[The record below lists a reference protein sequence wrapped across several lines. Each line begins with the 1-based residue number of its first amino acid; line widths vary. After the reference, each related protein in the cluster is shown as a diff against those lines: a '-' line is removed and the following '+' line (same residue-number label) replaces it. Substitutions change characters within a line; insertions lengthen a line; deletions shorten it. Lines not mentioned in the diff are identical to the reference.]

1 MLFRSI
7 LGLVVAV
14 AVIFVAANSLFTV
27 DERQKA
33 IMFEFGEI
41 VKVDFTPGIHLKVPV
56 MNNIRKFDD
65 RILTLDSEPELYL
78 TLAKK
83 NVIVDSFVKWRI
95 KDVARFF
102 TANSGDEVVALNKLS
117 QIVRNGLRDE
127 FGKRTIQ
134 ETISGERN
142 QIMEILKTNTLILTT
157 NVAAVH
163 QWIEEL
169 KDKTHIPKED
179 IGEYVAFAQDVI
191 ENIPG
196 VIEEALSSQVSNV
209 RAKAIQMIE
218 YVPEEMRSEFLERAL
233 GDVDSHIHKEAIS
246 VIKYAPKEDRAE
258 FISRALSH
266 NNRFIQEQAL
276 LLIERYPAEEQE
288 ELIKGHDSFGASSDD
303 KEAVRL
309 AGATPL
315 YAEHLKPLFTRNLER
330 VGPGLLFWIRFQAV
344 REP

>member
-1 MLFRSI
+1 MGTAKI

-142 QIMEILKTNTLILTT
+142 QIMEILRTKINK
-157 NVAAVH
+157 
-163 QWIEEL
+163 Q
-169 KDKTHIPKED
+169 
-179 IGEYVAFAQDVI
+179 VI
-191 ENIPG
+191 ELGMEIVDVRIKRIDFPDKISQSVYERMDAERKRVANETRSRG
-196 VIEEALSSQVSNV
+196 AEAAERIQADADRQRTVLLAEAYRDSEQIRGEGDGKAADIYARAYTKNAEFYSLYRSLDAYKNSFSQ
-209 RAKAIQMIE
+209 
-218 YVPEEMRSEFLERAL
+218 RSDIL
-233 GDVDSHIHKEAIS
+233 VVKPDSDFF
-246 VIKYAPKEDRAE
+246 KYFTNSRAE
-258 FISRALSH
+258 
-266 NNRFIQEQAL
+266 
-276 LLIERYPAEEQE
+276 
-288 ELIKGHDSFGASSDD
+288 
-303 KEAVRL
+303 
-309 AGATPL
+309 
-315 YAEHLKPLFTRNLER
+315 
-330 VGPGLLFWIRFQAV
+330 
-344 REP
+344 

>member
-1 MLFRSI
+1 MGTAKI

-65 RILTLDSEPELYL
+65 RILTLDSAPELYL

-102 TANSGDEVVALNKLS
+102 TANSGDEVIALNKLS

-142 QIMEILKTNTLILTT
+142 QIMEILRTKINK
-157 NVAAVH
+157 
-163 QWIEEL
+163 Q
-169 KDKTHIPKED
+169 
-179 IGEYVAFAQDVI
+179 VI
-191 ENIPG
+191 ELGMEIVDVRIKRIDFPDKISQSVYERMDAERKRVANETRSRG
-196 VIEEALSSQVSNV
+196 AEAAERIQADADRQRTVLLAEAYRDSEQIRGEGDSKAADIYA
-209 RAKAIQMIE
+209 RAYTKN
-218 YVPEEMRSEFLERAL
+218 
-233 GDVDSHIHKEAIS
+233 
-246 VIKYAPKEDRAE
+246 AE
-258 FISRALSH
+258 FYSLYRSLDAYKNSFSQRSDILVVKPDSDFFKYFTNSH
-266 NNRFIQEQAL
+266 A
-276 LLIERYPAEEQE
+276 
-288 ELIKGHDSFGASSDD
+288 D
-303 KEAVRL
+303 KS
-309 AGATPL
+309 TD
-315 YAEHLKPLFTRNLER
+315 K
-330 VGPGLLFWIRFQAV
+330 
-344 REP
+344 